1 MIRILL
7 ADDNEVLRWGL
18 VQNLSSEPDLVVVGE
33 ADEAGAAVA
42 EFDRLAPDVLILD
55 LYMPGG
61 GGWVALEQV
70 LARHPE
76 ARVVILSAADD
87 VTTVEAATSAA
98 RRPTCRSPTGSPGC
112 SRCCGP
118 SRAQRPPTWVCP
130 PRHPTVP
137 AARRHRAALAVATRA
152 PADQPPSN
160 RYCAWVR

>member
-33 ADEAGAAVA
+33 ADDADAAVA
-42 EFDRLAPDVLILD
+42 EFDRLIPDVLILD

-87 VTTVEAATSAA
+87 VATVQAATIRGARAHVSKSDGITRLLEVLRAVTAAAPPDAGVSAS
-98 RRPTCRSPTGSPGC
+98 SPDSAGSPQA
-112 SRCCGP
+112 P
-118 SRAQRPPTWVCP
+118 SSAGGGD
-130 PRHPTVP
+130 
-137 AARRHRAALAVATRA
+137 AGTR
-152 PADQPPSN
+152 
-160 RYCAWVR
+160 

>member
-1 MIRILL
+1 MIRILV

-18 VQNLSSEPDLVVVGE
+18 VQSLSSEPDLVVVAE
-33 ADEAGAAVA
+33 VDEAGAAVA
-42 EFDRLAPDVLILD
+42 ENDRVMPDVLVLD

-70 LARHPE
+70 LEQHPD

-87 VTTVEAATSAA
+87 VATVEAVIA
-98 RRPTCRSPTGSPGC
+98 RGAWAHVSKSDGITGC

-118 SRAQRPPTWVCP
+118 SPAHRPTTCASP

-160 RYCAWVR
+160 RYCAWAR

>member
-42 EFDRLAPDVLILD
+42 EFDRLAPDILILD

-70 LARHPE
+70 LARNPE

-87 VTTVEAATSAA
+87 AATVEAATVRGARAHVSKSDGITRLLEVLRSVAAAASPDVGVSA
-98 RRPTCRSPTGSPGC
+98 PSPDGAGGSQAPSSAGGGDTG
-112 SRCCGP
+112 
-118 SRAQRPPTWVCP
+118 
-130 PRHPTVP
+130 
-137 AARRHRAALAVATRA
+137 TR
-152 PADQPPSN
+152 
-160 RYCAWVR
+160 

>member
-87 VTTVEAATSAA
+87 VATVQAAIVRGARAHVSKSAGITRLLEVLRSVTAAT
-98 RRPTCRSPTGSPGC
+98 
-112 SRCCGP
+112 
-118 SRAQRPPTWVCP
+118 
-130 PRHPTVP
+130 
-137 AARRHRAALAVATRA
+137 
-152 PADQPPSN
+152 PADLGVSASSPDRTGGPQAPRSAGSGDTGA
-160 RYCAWVR
+160 R

>member
-87 VTTVEAATSAA
+87 VTTVEAAILRGAKAHVSKSDGITRLLQVLRSVASAVPPDVGVSA
-98 RRPTCRSPTGSPGC
+98 SSADRAGGPQAPSSAGGGDPG
-112 SRCCGP
+112 
-118 SRAQRPPTWVCP
+118 
-130 PRHPTVP
+130 
-137 AARRHRAALAVATRA
+137 TR
-152 PADQPPSN
+152 
-160 RYCAWVR
+160 

>member
-33 ADEAGAAVA
+33 AGEAGAAVA

-70 LARHPE
+70 LAMHPE

-87 VTTVEAATSAA
+87 VTTVEAATVRGAKAHVSKSDGITRLLDVLRSVAGAAPPDVGVSASSA
-98 RRPTCRSPTGSPGC
+98 DRAGGPQAPSGAGGGDTG
-112 SRCCGP
+112 
-118 SRAQRPPTWVCP
+118 
-130 PRHPTVP
+130 
-137 AARRHRAALAVATRA
+137 TR
-152 PADQPPSN
+152 
-160 RYCAWVR
+160 

>member
-33 ADEAGAAVA
+33 ADDAGAAVA
-42 EFDRLAPDVLILD
+42 EFDRLIPDVLILD

-87 VTTVEAATSAA
+87 VATVQAATIRGARAHVSKSDGITRLLEVLRAVTAAAPPDAGVSAS
-98 RRPTCRSPTGSPGC
+98 SPDSAGSPQA
-112 SRCCGP
+112 P
-118 SRAQRPPTWVCP
+118 SSAGGGD
-130 PRHPTVP
+130 
-137 AARRHRAALAVATRA
+137 AGTR
-152 PADQPPSN
+152 
-160 RYCAWVR
+160 